1 VALGAVVGRVRD
13 SEGSFTGASDHHV
26 SEALY
31 LRDPEGNGV
40 EVYADRPQSEW
51 ETEPNGGVRIDT
63 LPLHLDD
70 LLAEAASDGRLPTET
85 TVGHVRLKMTALN
98 EAVEFYRAVGFGVQA
113 RMFGAAFLVAGDYYH
128 PGLNVWATGQ
138 RPTGQERPACRGT
151 SRSCQPTNS
160 TGSSTGC
167 ASAEPT
173 WSDAPRGKPGSGMPT
188 GFRLT
193 PAPGPID
200 RTEACRQSQPTYYAG
215 P

>member
-128 PGLNVWATGQ
+128 PGLNVWDDRTTPHGSGTAGLS
-138 RPTGQERPACRGT
+138 GYESLVPADELDGVVDRLRERGT
-151 SRSCQPTNS
+151 DVERR
-160 TGSSTGC
+160 
-167 ASAEPT
+167 AEGKARVG
-173 WSDAPRGKPGSGMPT
+173 DADRVPVDTCPRP
-188 GFRLT
+188 
-193 PAPGPID
+193 D
-200 RTEACRQSQPTYYAG
+200 
-215 P
+215 